1 MIYGYCRVS
10 TNKQV
15 ISRQRENIIKKFSD
29 AKIFEETYTGT
40 TSDCPQW
47 QKLLAVVVEGD
58 TIVFDSVSRM
68 SRNAAEGVKQYMELY
83 DNSINLVFL
92 NERYIDTERYKNA
105 LEGGIAEVGN
115 TIADIYIKATNEVL
129 MLLAK
134 EQIILAFEQAEKE
147 VKDLQKRTK
156 DGMTAKGAGA
166 KISESR
172 TGKKYNTQKS
182 RDIKNII
189 RKHSKSFGG
198 TLTDKECITL
208 VRCSSAT
215 YYLYKKELRSE
226 QADGD

>member
-15 ISRQRENIIKKFSD
+15 ISRQRENIIRAFSN
-29 AKIFEETYTGT
+29 AKIYEETYTGT
-40 TSDCPQW
+40 TTDRPQW
-47 QKLLAVVVEGD
+47 RKLLAVVLAGD

-83 DNSINLVFL
+83 DKGINLIFL

-105 LEGGIAEVGN
+105 LQGGIAEVGN

-129 MLLAK
+129 MILAK
-134 EQIILAFEQAEKE
+134 DQIILAFEQSEKE

-156 DGMTAKGAGA
+156 EGMAAKGAGA

-172 TGKKYNTQKS
+172 TGKKYNTHKS
-182 RDIKNII
+182 KDIKNII
-189 RKHSKSFGG
+189 RKHSKFFGG

-208 VRCSSAT
+208 VGCSSAT
-215 YYLYKKELRSE
+215 YYLYKKELQSE
-226 QADGD
+226 KSDSS